1 MQKSKE
7 GHMCKYCQGE
17 YGKTFKIEQSSDNA
31 ESMTEGFISNTKDDE
46 VAGIVLLKHGI
57 TFGVLNTLY
66 CPFCGRKLRS

>member
-1 MQKSKE
+1 
-7 GHMCKYCQGE
+7 MCKYCQGE

-57 TFGVLNTLY
+57 TFGVFNTLY